1 MTRNWLLTSKTF
13 PSLLCCRRWVG
24 DQRGNCLYAKI
35 GYNWSGTG
43 KKHEKKLPM
52 GPTLFRSGSS
62 SSQQSHSPTIG
73 LSARYGC
80 EYSGFYIYIYT
91 FFVFFSAE
99 RLGDIY
105 KVQTVSCGGAR
116 FPSLFADGGS
126 KAGPPDYKLVKYLW
140 TNKTNRFPYCTIL
153 VYSTKTKYKFPKCR
167 QCRGTL
173 FAPHAA
179 ICMII

>member
-1 MTRNWLLTSKTF
+1 MSTSLGTDMKMPLFVNYKLRAPLGMKKKYIDDDPQLTSTSKTF

-24 DQRGNCLYAKI
+24 DKRGNCLYAKI

-80 EYSGFYIYIYT
+80 EYSGFYIYIH
-91 FFVFFSAE
+91 F
-99 RLGDIY
+99 L
-105 KVQTVSCGGAR
+105 
-116 FPSLFADGGS
+116 
-126 KAGPPDYKLVKYLW
+126 
-140 TNKTNRFPYCTIL
+140 
-153 VYSTKTKYKFPKCR
+153 YSF
-167 QCRGTL
+167 QQRG
-173 FAPHAA
+173 
-179 ICMII
+179 